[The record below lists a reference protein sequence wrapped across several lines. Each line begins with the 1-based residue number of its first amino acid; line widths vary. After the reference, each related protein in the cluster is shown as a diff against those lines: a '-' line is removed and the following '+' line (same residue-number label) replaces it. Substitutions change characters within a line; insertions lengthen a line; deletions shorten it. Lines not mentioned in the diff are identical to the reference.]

1 MSSHAALGV
10 VKAGV
15 ATLKGKDEADEV
27 VLVRD

>member
-15 ATLKGKDEADEV
+15 ATLKGRDKAEED
-27 VLVRD
+27 VLLRG